1 VKSDRIL
8 KWSKK
13 DEFCNQK
20 WKCDFFYSYF
30 KKIIIYYDILDRN
43 DLIRKMD
50 AKTQI
55 INPPVPGRVTSID
68 FFRGF
73 TMFLLAGEAT
83 GLYGQL
89 EKSHLGIVYF
99 LGIQLSHH
107 NWHGMHFWDLI
118 QPFFMFIVGVAIPF
132 AVANRLKK
140 GDSTKTITYHA
151 IKRSF
156 LLLFLGWALYFV
168 DAGKLVFQFQNVLA
182 QLSVTYLVSFL
193 IRNKSFKF
201 QLIFTFIILLLI
213 DLAYRFFPVEGF
225 NHPWVRFEN
234 LGAWFN
240 NKIEG
245 VDKASEWATLNFV
258 STTAHTVWG
267 VLCGKLLISEK
278 SPTKKIRIL
287 LISGVSALII
297 GYSLDALNITPIIK
311 KIATSS
317 FVFASGG
324 WAILALCF
332 CYWLIDIK
340 KRFISGSK
348 MFIIV
353 GMNSIFIYLFFSV
366 GGAHLLNR
374 IVAPFSSLLFSWCGE
389 STVEI
394 IASLGIWATMWY
406 LCFWLYKNKLFI
418 KL

>member
-1 VKSDRIL
+1 MN
-8 KWSKK
+8 
-13 DEFCNQK
+13 EE
-20 WKCDFFYSYF
+20 
-30 KKIIIYYDILDRN
+30 
-43 DLIRKMD
+43 
-50 AKTQI
+50 TQSLSSTI
-55 INPPVPGRVTSID
+55 PERVTSID

-83 GLYGQL
+83 RLYGQFM
-89 EKSHLGIVYF
+89 KFDSGFMQFI
-99 LGIQLSHH
+99 GTQLDHH
-107 NWHGMHFWDLI
+107 EWHGLHFWDLI

-140 GDSTKTITYHA
+140 GDSIKTITGHA
-151 IKRSF
+151 FKRAL

-168 DAGKLVFQFQNVLA
+168 NAGKLVFQFQNVLA
-182 QLSVTYLVSFL
+182 QLSVTYLVAFL

-201 QLIFTFIILLLI
+201 QLIFTLVILILI

-225 NHPWVRFEN
+225 NHPWVNFEN

-245 VDKASEWATLNFV
+245 VDKANEWATLNFV

-267 VLCGKLLISEK
+267 VMCGKLLMSDK
-278 SPTKKIRIL
+278 PAAKKIKTL
-287 LISGVSALII
+287 LIAGVSALLI
-297 GYSLDALNITPIIK
+297 GYTLNGLNITPIIK

-324 WAILALCF
+324 WAILVLCF

-353 GMNSIFIYLFFSV
+353 GMNSIFIYMFFSI
-366 GGAHLLNR
+366 GGAGLVNR
-374 IVAPFSSLLFSWCGE
+374 IIAPFGRLLFSWTG
-389 STVEI
+389 TLATGI
-394 IASLGIWATMWY
+394 IISLGVWAALWY
-406 LCFWLYKNKLFI
+406 LCYFLYKNKLFI
-418 KL
+418 KI